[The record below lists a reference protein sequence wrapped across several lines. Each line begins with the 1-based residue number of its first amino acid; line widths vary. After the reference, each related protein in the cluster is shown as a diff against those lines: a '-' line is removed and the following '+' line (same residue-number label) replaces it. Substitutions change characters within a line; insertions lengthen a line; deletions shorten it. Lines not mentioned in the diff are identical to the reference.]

1 MNQHSWRRDFLWLF
15 LAIGIFFC
23 IGLGVRPYLT
33 PSEARYIEVPRQM
46 LITNDWLTPRLNGVP
61 YFEKPP
67 LFYWLQASVM
77 QFFGTGEFAGRI
89 TTLLLDTLLCLV
101 TYATGRLLY
110 GRLSGL
116 LAAAVITTCALGY
129 TLGRVAMLDTPVTL
143 FLTLTFACFLAA
155 QHASTEGKPEQKCF
169 YWGMYIAAAA
179 AVMTKGLI
187 GIVIPGLVIG
197 AWIAITGRWR
207 ILKEV
212 RLFSGLVLF
221 LILTAPWH
229 VLMAEKHPAFFQFY
243 FIHEHFQR
251 FLTDEAK
258 RVQPWWFFIAITIA
272 GLLPWIG
279 LMPSAAAEVGGR
291 TSDIRKFFLNLRHPT
306 SNLYLFLWI
315 ILPLIFF
322 SASHSKLAPYIFP
335 IFPPLCILLGRY
347 LAECWEGR
355 ITTRALRINSLVV
368 AAIFTTI
375 ILVYYF
381 VPLPIS
387 PEDKLDFAT
396 GLNFFMLL
404 PIILALVGLVYGA
417 VTKRA
422 DSVLIIAL
430 ALFTT
435 AVISTN
441 TIVAA
446 GVLALVWLVYVTAS
460 IWLVYV
466 VGKRRFES
474 LLIINLALF
483 AGVFDISAN
492 TIAAAIDRAN
502 VKPLVAILK
511 QKLHDGDTVAA
522 YGAYFQD
529 LPIYLNRNVVVGG
542 YTGELDFGV
551 THYPET
557 HSWMLDQDQFWQLCA
572 KDQRPFYVFMK
583 NTTYNGIVIPVN
595 CRLHVLAKYGKT
607 VLLEKGI
614 K

>member
-15 LAIGIFFC
+15 LAIALFFC
-23 IGLGVRPYLT
+23 IGLGARPYLT

-46 LITNDWLTPRLNGVP
+46 LATNDWLTPRINGVP

-67 LFYWLQASVM
+67 LFYWLQASIM
-77 QFFGTGEFAGRI
+77 QFFGPGEFAGRI

-116 LAAAVITTCALGY
+116 LAATVISTCALGY

-169 YWGMYIAAAA
+169 YWGMYMAAAA

-197 AWIAITGRWR
+197 AWIAITGHWR

-212 RLFSGLVLF
+212 RLFSGLALF

-229 VLMAEKHPAFFQFY
+229 VLMAKTHPDFFQFY

-258 RVQPWWFFIAITIA
+258 RVQPWWFFMAITIA
-272 GLLPWIG
+272 GLLPW
-279 LMPSAAAEVGGR
+279 
-291 TSDIRKFFLNLRHPT
+291 TFLAIIPAKAGIQSIKKLGFRQKLN
-306 SNLYLFLWI
+306 SGENANVLFLSLWI

-335 IFPPLCILLGRY
+335 IFPPLAILLGRY

-355 ITTRALRINSLVV
+355 AGLRALRINSLVV
-368 AAIFTTI
+368 AAIFT
-375 ILVYYF
+375 ILILIYYF

-396 GLNFFMLL
+396 GLNFSMLL
-404 PIILALVGLVYGA
+404 PIILALAGLVGVA
-417 VTKRA
+417 LIGRTA
-422 DSVLIIAL
+422 PPLIIAL
-430 ALFTT
+430 ALF
-435 AVISTN
+435 AV
-441 TIVAA
+441 
-446 GVLALVWLVYVTAS
+446 
-460 IWLVYV
+460 
-466 VGKRRFES
+466 
-474 LLIINLALF
+474 
-483 AGVFDISAN
+483 VFDISAN
-492 TIAAAIDRAN
+492 YIAAAIDRAN

-511 QKLHDGDTVAA
+511 QKLRDGDTVAA

-529 LPIYLNRNVVVGG
+529 IPIYLNRNVVVGG

-583 NTTYNGIVIPVN
+583 NTTYNGIAIPAN

-607 VLLEKGI
+607 VLLEKEP